1 MVLVNIGILISSNNV
16 FSENVLAEISKRRN
30 PLADLWLESIL
41 GNLSLLLRKYHYSGL
56 V

>member
-41 GNLSLLLRKYHYSGL
+41 GNLSLLL
-56 V
+56 